1 MRRQL
6 LVPAM
11 FNQISQEQSE
21 DEYSESRCDTNMG
34 FIWSINMHVHNGFR
48 VIVLQ
53 SIAVVVVLVTTILLV
68 DHPEHET
75 SLPRAAVPHQHYL
88 QSALV

>member
-1 MRRQL
+1 
-6 LVPAM
+6 
-11 FNQISQEQSE
+11 
-21 DEYSESRCDTNMG
+21 
-34 FIWSINMHVHNGFR
+34 MHVHNGFR

-75 SLPRAAVPHQHYL
+75 SLPRAAVPYQHYL